1 MQFLHEIYYFA
12 KCENATQ
19 NVGDFNH
26 PSAGVSFKVSRV
38 QVPGILKVLRVQ
50 EEECC
55 SKCRACELTDSEDP
69 DNLKGGDLREVS
81 ATGKTT
87 LM

>member
-1 MQFLHEIYYFA
+1 M
-12 KCENATQ
+12 Q
-19 NVGDFNH
+19 NVGNFNH

-50 EEECC
+50 EQECC

-69 DNLKGGDLREVS
+69 DNLRRGGGLGEAS
-81 ATGKTT
+81 STGETT